1 MPSIISENGGSIWPE
16 LLDYSMLEV
25 CDWNSLDEIE
35 TSFEKLSPISESQKQ
50 AGKLLAQEIFSIENN
65 AKGIL
70 KIVTKYA
77 D

>member
-1 MPSIISENGGSIWPE
+1 
-16 LLDYSMLEV
+16 MLEA
-25 CDWNSLDEIE
+25 CDWNSLYEIE